1 MPFIPFAAMNFFAL
15 EMNFWRDSE
24 EATILEKYEDGKF
37 QPPMEAITLVPCPT
51 SVLIDA
57 GSFFSTV
64 MSSNSFEEVQEP
76 NGEEA
81 QYGMG
86 ELPAG
91 GQKYRKPKYTWSVLA
106 AMGATDAAVCV

>member
-1 MPFIPFAAMNFFAL
+1 M
-15 EMNFWRDSE
+15 
-24 EATILEKYEDGKF
+24 T
-37 QPPMEAITLVPCPT
+37 
-51 SVLIDA
+51 
-57 GSFFSTV
+57 
-64 MSSNSFEEVQEP
+64 SNSFEEVQEP
-76 NGEEA
+76 NGDEA